1 MTRDQYMEAH
11 HHITETQIGLARMH
25 LSAGETDKAKEALD
39 VCSVKLKGIY
49 KERCIAMG
57 IMSMGNAAQW
67 LLGVVKMG
75 TIKRVL
81 HRCQ

>member
-57 IMSMGNAAQW
+57 IDLTQ
-67 LLGVVKMG
+67 LGDHWK
-75 TIKRVL
+75 
-81 HRCQ
+81 